1 MENDGTSSE
10 LRSTLMAEL
19 ARALELVSELQ
30 SHLDHPSA
38 AELCKFLA
46 TEILSSIG
54 KSILMAKSGDPDGE
68 LQAGDSPRSE
78 NSSPAFRDPGRR
90 DLMKKRCAFDSLF
103 SKSSDFSVTRSCSD
117 VDSAWVVA
125 GRRCTSGRT
134 KRISWEPSIRGQDS
148 NPAAA
153 KFEIHDKLLLCS
165 HRHPCVYVRACSSS
179 CRAYY
184 RCTHRSSQGC
194 QATKQVQRS
203 DEDPLV
209 FDVTY
214 LGTHTCLQR
223 PQKTPTSACLGHQS
237 SYTLEMEGVHYEEEA
252 RLLTSLSFGS
262 MAVMGDTTADLFSSL
277 SSPPAFSSPYQ
288 ISSFDGGMKLQ
299 TSDSDIAEL
308 ISRGDSASNSSL
320 VDMASMLQE
329 MDFAHNFQFDAPG
342 FDSCSFFP

>member
-1 MENDGTSSE
+1 MQNDGTGSE

-19 ARALELVSELQ
+19 ARALELVSQLQ

-38 AELCKFLA
+38 AELCKSLA

-90 DLMKKRCAFDSLF
+90 DLMKKRKAMHKLTNQ
-103 SKSSDFSVTRSCSD
+103 VRLIPGVGGVEGP
-117 VDSAWVVA
+117 VDD
-125 GRRCTSGRT
+125 GY
-134 KRISWEPSIRGQDS
+134 SWRKYGQKDILG
-148 NPAAA
+148 A
-153 KFEIHDKLLLCS
+153 K
-165 HRHPCVYVRACSSS
+165 HP
-179 CRAYY
+179 RAYY

-223 PQKTPTSACLGHQS
+223 PQRAPISACLGHQS
-237 SYTLEMEGVHYEEEA
+237 SYTLEMEGVHREEEA
-252 RLLTSLSFGS
+252 RGLTALSFGT
-262 MAVMGDTTADLFSSL
+262 MTVMGDTAADLFSSL
-277 SSPPAFSSPYQ
+277 SSPPALWSPYQ
-288 ISSFDGGMKLQ
+288 ISSIDGGMKQQ
-299 TSDSDIAEL
+299 TSDSDIAEM
-308 ISRGDSASNSSL
+308 ISRGDSTSNSSL
-320 VDMASMLQE
+320 VDVAFMLQE
-329 MDFAHNFQFDAPG
+329 MDFAQNFQFDAPG
-342 FDSCSFFP
+342 FDSCSFFS

>member
-1 MENDGTSSE
+1 MQNDGTGSE

-19 ARALELVSELQ
+19 ARALQLVSQLQ

-38 AELCKFLA
+38 AELCKSLA

-54 KSILMAKSGDPDGE
+54 KSILMAKSGDPDGD
-68 LQAGDSPRSE
+68 LQAGNSPRSE

-90 DLMKKRCAFDSLF
+90 DFMKKKKTMHKLTNQVRLIPG
-103 SKSSDFSVTRSCSD
+103 VGGVEGP
-117 VDSAWVVA
+117 VDD
-125 GRRCTSGRT
+125 GY
-134 KRISWEPSIRGQDS
+134 SWRKYGQKDILG
-148 NPAAA
+148 A
-153 KFEIHDKLLLCS
+153 K
-165 HRHPCVYVRACSSS
+165 HP
-179 CRAYY
+179 RAYY

-203 DEDPLV
+203 GEDPLV

-223 PQKTPTSACLGHQS
+223 PQRAPTSACLGHQS
-237 SYTLEMEGVHYEEEA
+237 SYTLEMEGVHCEEEA
-252 RLLTSLSFGS
+252 WGLTSLSYGS
-262 MAVMGDTTADLFSSL
+262 MAVMGDTAADLFSSL

-299 TSDSDIAEL
+299 TSDSDIAEM

-320 VDMASMLQE
+320 VDMAFMLPE
-329 MDFAHNFQFDAPG
+329 MDFAQNFQFDAPG
-342 FDSCSFFP
+342 FDSCSFFS

>member
-38 AELCKFLA
+38 AELCKSLA

-90 DLMKKRCAFDSLF
+90 DLMKKRKTMHKWTNQVRLIPG
-103 SKSSDFSVTRSCSD
+103 VGGVEGP
-117 VDSAWVVA
+117 VDD
-125 GRRCTSGRT
+125 GY
-134 KRISWEPSIRGQDS
+134 SWRKYGQKDILG
-148 NPAAA
+148 A
-153 KFEIHDKLLLCS
+153 K
-165 HRHPCVYVRACSSS
+165 HP
-179 CRAYY
+179 RAYY

-237 SYTLEMEGVHYEEEA
+237 SYTLEMEGVHCEEEA

-262 MAVMGDTTADLFSSL
+262 MAVMGDTAADLFSSL
-277 SSPPAFSSPYQ
+277 SSRPAFSSPYQ

-299 TSDSDIAEL
+299 TSDSNIAEL